1 MDTFELL
8 EMLIQN
14 STFSRGALVSS
25 LKNYPLEKFTNKTI
39 LKNIFDEKGVFN
51 IKDPDDFVSYLF
63 EESKNRKLT
72 KAQNTKKRK
81 ALVQKE
87 LELKAKKALKDSLKL
102 QSTITSI
109 NSQVVCNSC
118 GVLVNLNGK
127 CKC

>member
-14 STFSRGALVSS
+14 STFSRGALVNS

-39 LKNIFDEKGVFN
+39 LKNIFDEKGGFN

>member
-8 EMLIQN
+8 EMLLQN
-14 STFSRGALVSS
+14 STFSRGALVNS

-39 LKNIFDEKGVFN
+39 LHSILNEKDIHKFN
-51 IKDPDDFVSYLF
+51 DSDAFISYIF

-72 KAQNTKKRK
+72 KAQNNKKRK
-81 ALVQKE
+81 VLEQKE
-87 LELKAKKALKDSLKL
+87 LELKAKKAIKESLKL
-102 QSTITSI
+102 QSTIASI
-109 NSQVVCNSC
+109 NSQVVCSSC

>member
-14 STFSRGALVSS
+14 STFSRGALVNS

-39 LKNIFDEKGVFN
+39 LKNIFDDKGGFN
-51 IKDPDDFVSYLF
+51 FKDSDEWVSYLF

-72 KAQNTKKRK
+72 KAQNNKKRK
-81 ALVQKE
+81 VLEQKE
-87 LELKAKKALKDSLKL
+87 LELKAKKAIKESLKL
-102 QSTITSI
+102 QSTIASI
-109 NSQVVCNSC
+109 NSQVVCSSC

-127 CKC
+127 CRC

>member
-8 EMLIQN
+8 EILLQN
-14 STFSRGALVSS
+14 SPFSRGALVNS

-39 LKNIFDEKGVFN
+39 LHSILNEKDVHKFN
-51 IKDPDDFVSYLF
+51 DSDAFISYIF

-72 KAQNTKKRK
+72 KAQNNKKRK
-81 ALVQKE
+81 VLEQKE
-87 LELKAKKALKDSLKL
+87 LELKAKKAIKESLKL
-102 QSTITSI
+102 QSTIASI
-109 NSQVVCNSC
+109 NSQVVCSSC

>member
-14 STFSRGALVSS
+14 STFSRGALVNS
-25 LKNYPLEKFTNKTI
+25 LKNYPLERFTSKTI
-39 LKNIFDEKGVFN
+39 LKNIFDEKGRFN
-51 IKDPDDFVSYLF
+51 MKDPDEFVSYLF

-72 KAQNTKKRK
+72 KAQNNKKRK
-81 ALVQKE
+81 ILEQKE
-87 LELKAKKALKDSLKL
+87 VELKAKKAIKESLKL
-102 QSTITSI
+102 QSTIASI